1 MTPLEKLEEK
11 VSARLAEG
19 QELGLGVFLCHLHA
33 VYVVEVQGGVSH
45 GEELLFALET
55 DYVCHIP
62 LIYFNL
68 QIIGEVMRNLHCKMR
83 CCSTLYPC
91 RQNVWQGK
99 SDV

>member
-1 MTPLEKLEEK
+1 MLMLEGGAASSDHRDELAYIDEVEGGDEALLEEVLTPLKKLEEK

-55 DYVCHIP
+55 DYVCYIP

-68 QIIGEVMRNLHCKMR
+68 
-83 CCSTLYPC
+83 
-91 RQNVWQGK
+91 
-99 SDV
+99 